1 MNETGSENA
10 AGWSGLKKFV
20 GAVEW
25 VSLWSGKLSAYLTLP
40 VIFVV
45 SYEIVARYVFH
56 RPTIWAVET
65 MIYCCAVIY
74 VMAAAWALLD
84 GRHVRIDMVYEKFSP
99 RKRALLDS
107 ITFLFFALYIGM
119 MVWATTK
126 YAWRS
131 VSILE
136 MSDSPWRPPLWPMK
150 VFLSVGVFLILL
162 QGIAKF
168 IRDLHFA
175 LTGKSL

>member
-1 MNETGSENA
+1 MKRI
-10 AGWSGLKKFV
+10 KKI
-20 GAVEW
+20 VEAIEKI
-25 VSLWSGKLSAYLTLP
+25 SLWSGKMSSWLILP

-65 MIYCCAVIY
+65 MIYGCAIIY

-84 GRHVRIDMVYEKFSP
+84 RRHVKIDMVYERFSP
-99 RKRALLDS
+99 RGRAVLDS
-107 ITFLFFALYIGM
+107 FTFLLFTLYIGM
-119 MVWATTK
+119 MLCATTK

-131 VSILE
+131 EAIFE

-150 VFLSVGVFLILL
+150 VFLALGVLLILL

-175 LTGKSL
+175 LTGKEL

>member
-1 MNETGSENA
+1 MNETGPE
-10 AGWSGLKKFV
+10 AGVGQSNLQKFV
-20 GAVEW
+20 AAIEW
-25 VSLWSGKLSAYLTLP
+25 ISLWSGKLSAYLTLP

-84 GRHVRIDMVYEKFSP
+84 GRHVKIDMIYERFSP
-99 RKRALLDS
+99 RRKALLDS

-131 VSILE
+131 VAILE

-150 VFLSVGVFLILL
+150 VFLALGVFLILL
-162 QGIAKF
+162 QGVAKF

-175 LTGKSL
+175 LTGRGL

>member
-1 MNETGSENA
+1 MNETGSEIA
-10 AGWSGLKKFV
+10 AGRSNLKKFV
-20 GAVEW
+20 TAIEW
-25 VSLWSGKLSAYLTLP
+25 VSLWAGKLSAYLTLP
-40 VIFVV
+40 VVFVV
-45 SYEIVARYVFH
+45 SYEIIARYVFH

-65 MIYCCAVIY
+65 MIYGCAVIY

-84 GRHVRIDMVYEKFSP
+84 GRHVKIDMVYEKFSL
-99 RKRALLDS
+99 RRRALLDS
-107 ITFLFFALYIGM
+107 ITFVFFALYIGM
-119 MVWATTK
+119 MVWATGK

-150 VFLSVGVFLILL
+150 VFLAVGVFLILL

-175 LTGKSL
+175 LTGKDL

>member
-1 MNETGSENA
+1 MEVRRM
-10 AGWSGLKKFV
+10 KKLV
-20 GAVEW
+20 KAIESI
-25 VSLWSGKLSAYLTLP
+25 SLLSGKASSWLTLP

-45 SYEIVARYVFH
+45 AYEIIARYVFH

-65 MIYCCAVIY
+65 MIYGCAIIY

-84 GRHVRIDMVYEKFSP
+84 GRHVKIDMVYEKLST
-99 RKRALLDS
+99 RGRALLDCF
-107 ITFLFFALYIGM
+107 TFVFFGLYIGM
-119 MVWATTK
+119 MLWASTK

-131 VSILE
+131 VTILE

-150 VFLSVGVFLILL
+150 VFLALGVLLILL

-168 IRDLHFA
+168 IRDLHLA
-175 LTGKSL
+175 LTGREL

>member
-1 MNETGSENA
+1 MNETGSEGA
-10 AGWSGLKKFV
+10 AGWGSLKKFV
-20 GAVEW
+20 EAVEW
-25 VSLWSGKLSAYLTLP
+25 VSLWAGKLSAYLTLP

-45 SYEIVARYVFH
+45 SYEIVSRYVFH

-65 MIYCCAVIY
+65 MIYGCAVIY

-99 RKRALLDS
+99 RKKALLDS

-119 MVWATTK
+119 MVWATAK

-131 VSILE
+131 VAILE

-150 VFLSVGVFLILL
+150 VFLAVGVFLILL

>member
-1 MNETGSENA
+1 MNETESRIA
-10 AGWSGLKKFV
+10 AGRNNLKRLV
-20 GAVEW
+20 TSIEW
-25 VSLWSGKLSAYLTLP
+25 ISLWAGKLSAYLTLP

-65 MIYCCAVIY
+65 MIYGCAVIY

-84 GRHVRIDMVYEKFSP
+84 GRHVKIDMVYEKFSP
-99 RKRALLDS
+99 RRRAVLDC
-107 ITFLFFALYIGM
+107 ITFVFFALYIGM

-131 VSILE
+131 VAILE

-150 VFLSVGVFLILL
+150 VFLAVGVFLILL
-162 QGIAKF
+162 QGVAKF

-175 LTGKSL
+175 LTGKDL

>member
-1 MNETGSENA
+1 M
-10 AGWSGLKKFV
+10 KKLIE
-20 GAVEW
+20 AIER
-25 VSLWSGKLSAYLTLP
+25 VSMWSGKVSAWLTLP

-45 SYEIVARYVFH
+45 TYEIIARYVFH

-65 MIYCCAVIY
+65 MIYGCAIIY

-84 GRHVRIDMVYEKFSP
+84 GRHVKIDMVYERLSTRGK
-99 RKRALLDS
+99 AVLDS
-107 ITFLFFALYIGM
+107 FTFVFFALYIGM
-119 MVWATTK
+119 MLWATTK

-131 VSILE
+131 VAILE

-150 VFLSVGVFLILL
+150 VFLTLGVLLILL

-175 LTGKSL
+175 LTGKKL

>member
-1 MNETGSENA
+1 MQAIGMKR
-10 AGWSGLKKFV
+10 L
-20 GAVEW
+20 VEAIER
-25 VSLWSGKLSAYLTLP
+25 VSLWSGKASSWLTLP

-45 SYEIVARYVFH
+45 AYEIIARYVFH
-56 RPTIWAVET
+56 RPTIWAVES
-65 MIYCCAVIY
+65 MIYGCAIIY

-84 GRHVRIDMVYEKFSP
+84 GRHVKIDMVYEKFSA
-99 RKRALLDS
+99 RRRALLDS
-107 ITFLFFALYIGM
+107 ITFVFFALYIGM
-119 MVWATTK
+119 MVWATGK

-131 VSILE
+131 VAILE

-150 VFLSVGVFLILL
+150 VFLALGVLLILL

-175 LTGKSL
+175 LTGKEL